1 MSDKGAAGSGTRMV
15 RVYLSESDH
24 GIKGL
29 LRVLHDELGVQG
41 VTVMRGIEGYGRSGV
56 VHSASLIDL
65 SGDLPVILE
74 FFDDGAT
81 VDRAISRIAEFVE
94 PGHIVSWPVVIE
106 KG

>member
-1 MSDKGAAGSGTRMV
+1 MTDTGPTEAGSRLV

-24 GIKGL
+24 GINAL
-29 LRVLHDELGVQG
+29 VRVLHDELGVQG
-41 VTVMRGIEGYGRSGV
+41 VTVVRGIEGYGSSGV

-74 FFDDGAT
+74 FFDEAEK
-81 VDRAISRIAEFVE
+81 VRRAIARIAEFVA
-94 PGHIVSWPVVIE
+94 PGHIVSWPVTVE